1 MTQAVRLRWC
11 LQLFMLEA
19 CVVLTHAANLDYLR
33 STLTNYFSDTRH
45 HAVKPEYK
53 QRTATFIHDEFIRFG
68 LETTYH
74 NFVFD
79 GVEYANIIGVLKGD
93 NFGTYDDQI
102 IGVGAHYDTVNV
114 TKGVDDNGSGS
125 AALLEVARQMT
136 SLESKRK
143 HTVIFTAFDRE
154 EYEYAT
160 FDGRFYGALG
170 SKYLISQWLLPWIQ
184 KNYPQTVGTFSPY
197 GIIVLDTLMDYNN
210 SARSQIIPPDSLQE
224 FQQLFPGVVKN
235 LQSDNLQGDFLA
247 TIFRTQSD
255 SRLAN
260 EFHQQWGKMGRAD
273 YEIEMFGLAPNLP
286 DDVLNKVAD
295 LNRSDHINF
304 WAKNIPA
311 IFLSDS
317 ANLRG
322 KMQDCYH
329 HTCDSL
335 EVMLNDDNLNFLAKT
350 SDTIAATVDKLSQSY
365 AAVSGAPGVGKTV
378 LTLMTASSI
387 CVFLIQTASR
397 L

>member
-1 MTQAVRLRWC
+1 MDFNLRISICRL
-11 LQLFMLEA
+11 LSIFGLYFT
-19 CVVLTHAANLDYLR
+19 LTHAANLDYLR
-33 STLTNYFSDTRH
+33 SSLTNYFSDTRH

-102 IGVGAHYDTVNV
+102 IGVGAHYDTVHV
-114 TKGVDDNGSGS
+114 TKGVDDNGFGS

-210 SARSQIIPPDSLQE
+210 SAMSQIIPPDSLQE

-247 TIFRTQSD
+247 TIFRTQFD

-273 YEIEMFGLAPNLP
+273 YEIEMFGLASNLP

-329 HTCDSL
+329 HVCDSL

-365 AAVSGAPGVGKTV
+365 AAVSGAPGVGKT
-378 LTLMTASSI
+378 LFTLMTASSI
-387 CVFLIQTASR
+387 CVFLKQTASM